1 LTIYRKELKTMTK
14 IEDIEQLSSKKVIK
28 PKFSV
33 GDTVKVWMK
42 VVEGE
47 KERVQPFQG
56 TVIRIRGR
64 GTGQSFTVR
73 KVTGGV
79 GVERVFPMKSPSL
92 SKVEILRRGKVR
104 RAKLFYL
111 RERKGKSA
119 RVAERKESSPSS

>member
-1 LTIYRKELKTMTK
+1 MVTIEEVEK
-14 IEDIEQLSSKKVIK
+14 LSSKKVQK
-28 PKFSV
+28 PKFAV
-33 GDTVKVWMK
+33 GDTVKVWTK

-79 GVERVFPMKSPSL
+79 GVERIFPMKSPSL
-92 SKVEILRRGKVR
+92 AKIEILRRGKVK

-111 RERKGKSA
+111 RGKKGKSA
-119 RVAERKESSPSS
+119 RVADRKETTA